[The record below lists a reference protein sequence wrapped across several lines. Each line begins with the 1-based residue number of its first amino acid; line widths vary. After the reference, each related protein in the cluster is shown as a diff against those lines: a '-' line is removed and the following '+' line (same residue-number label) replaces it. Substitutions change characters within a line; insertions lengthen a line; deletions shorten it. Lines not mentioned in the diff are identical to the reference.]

1 MNKNNEGNYMNK
13 LEMEEFIKKINIQK
27 NKDRDSLR
35 RLVQER
41 FGGNMTTCARAARV
55 STSTVS
61 RVINGE
67 TRIGGKLLRGIIG
80 YFQRTNLDCNDYFS
94 FN

>member
-1 MNKNNEGNYMNK
+1 MDKNIGEEKNKISKNSGA
-13 LEMEEFIKKINIQK
+13 NIQK
-27 NKDRDSLR
+27 SKERDALR
-35 RLVQER
+35 RLVEER

-67 TRIGGKLLRGIIG
+67 TRMGGRLLRGIMG
-80 YFQRTNLDCNDYFS
+80 YLERNKLQYSDYFS